1 MTSAVSAVY
10 RVTEQTFGRRRSWLR
25 LQHLIQRSG
34 VPLHTVELV
43 YISTA
48 AGALVALVVAVVGAP
63 LLAVLVGFA
72 VGALGPLAFV
82 ALKAKQRVRAFDQQ
96 LPDLLL
102 TLAAALKAGHSFRQ
116 GIQAVVD
123 DGQPPAS
130 IEFQRVLTETRLGRS
145 MDSALV
151 AMAERVGSK
160 DLDYVVTAAAIQREV
175 GGGLADLFDMVAETV
190 RNRQQFRRKVR
201 GLTAMGRLSAYILI
215 ALPFVVAVVITA
227 LNSEYMAPLYDTS
240 AGTTL
245 IVIGLSLMAVG
256 SVLLRKIVSFR
267 G

>member
-1 MTSAVSAVY
+1 
-10 RVTEQTFGRRRSWLR
+10 
-25 LQHLIQRSG
+25 
-34 VPLHTVELV
+34 
-43 YISTA
+43 
-48 AGALVALVVAVVGAP
+48 
-63 LLAVLVGFA
+63 
-72 VGALGPLAFV
+72 
-82 ALKAKQRVRAFDQQ
+82 
-96 LPDLLL
+96 
-102 TLAAALKAGHSFRQ
+102 
-116 GIQAVVD
+116 
-123 DGQPPAS
+123 
-130 IEFQRVLTETRLGRS
+130 
-145 MDSALV
+145 
-151 AMAERVGSK
+151 
-160 DLDYVVTAAAIQREV
+160 VVTAAAIQREV